1 MQELLRPV
9 CDAAYATKPVEKLT
23 ILQIAHD
30 TNQALGY
37 DLFDELYYPSLV
49 RDFATV
55 ARAVAYNAVHPNDA

>member
-1 MQELLRPV
+1 M

-55 ARAVAYNAVHPNDA
+55 ARAVAYNAVHPNEV